1 MKQIDPHICQIC
13 NMYYDKIGA
22 HVKNIH
28 KLNNK
33 DYYDMYLKDHN
44 EDICPVCG
52 KVTQFR
58 RITVGYRKHCSVSC
72 SSSDPNVQA
81 KNKATNM
88 RLYGVEHNWN
98 KGELRKHQEET
109 MLKKYKVRHNWQSGK
124 LRSKEK
130 FKISELEQY
139 FMDKLDE
146 LNIDFKYRYFDES
159 GRYPYECDFYLPDTD
174 TFIEINGT
182 ALHDNHI
189 FDSNSEKDVEHL
201 EYLKS
206 RTDSSWYQSK
216 VRIWLKDKEKYDY
229 AIENKLN
236 YVIIWNDNHIDKFI
250 NDLNKDFR
258 GIIDYNN
265 K

>member
-1 MKQIDPHICQIC
+1 MKQINPHVCQIC
-13 NMYYDKIGA
+13 NMYYNKIA
-22 HVKNIH
+22 VHVKNIH
-28 KLNNK
+28 NLSNK
-33 DYYDMYLKDHN
+33 EYYDTYLKNYN
-44 EDICPVCG
+44 EGICPVCG
-52 KVTQFR
+52 KDCTFLG
-58 RITVGYRKHCSVSC
+58 ITCGYRQHCSVSC

-88 RLYGVEHNWN
+88 RLYKVEHNWN

-130 FKISELEQY
+130 FKISKLEQY
-139 FMDKLDE
+139 F
-146 LNIDFKYRYFDES
+146 IDCLESLSVKYEYRYFDES
-159 GRYPYECDFYLPDTD
+159 GRYPYECDFYLPNID

-189 FDSNSEKDVEHL
+189 FDSNSEKDIEHL

-216 VRIWLKDKEKYDY
+216 LRIWLKDKEKYDW
-229 AIENKLN
+229 AIKHNLN
-236 YVIIWNDNHIDKFI
+236 YVVLWNENDINSFI
-250 NDLNKDFR
+250 SSLFN
-258 GIIDYNN
+258 
-265 K
+265 